1 MTRDQFEDA
10 GGQLSDVASEIAKV
24 IVGQDLLVN
33 RILTALLCEGH
44 ILIEG
49 VPGLA
54 KTKTV
59 KTVAKVLGGSWQRIQ
74 FTPDL
79 VPADLVGTRVFS
91 PATGIFEIEV
101 GPLNANFVLADEV
114 NRAPA
119 KVQSALLE
127 SMEERQITIARESFP
142 LPRPFIVLA
151 TQNPIEQEGTYPLP
165 EAQMDRF
172 MMRVSITHP
181 SVSEELEIVRRALS
195 GDAQVNQ
202 KLDIEALSV
211 YQALAREVYV
221 PKEVATY
228 AVKLIELSRRKDILG
243 GNIIEIGASPR
254 ASIALVRAA
263 QAQALING
271 RRTARIADIRN
282 IATEII
288 AHRLVLSFN
297 SLSDQI
303 DRSQV
308 VASLISEADTEL
320 GILQQ

>member
-202 KLDIEALSV
+202 KLDIDALSV